1 MLYIIEKGCLSINIF
16 SVLKW
21 IVLLGLFC
29 GDVGW
34 GEEDE
39 AGGEQRL
46 LELIAQQEQQARLV
60 YLAALASAVALLISL
75 GLVVLRWR
83 LGTVQARRFVLRDA
97 NRQLVA
103 QLTAGHDGGEL
114 ELRDARGEICAVLGD
129 GLRLRDQ
136 GGNERVAL
144 RMGEDCAPFF
154 GVLRRARQ
162 GTGWSFTK

>member
-46 LELIAQQEQQARLV
+46 LELIAQHEQKARLV
-60 YLAALASAVALLISL
+60 DWAAFASAVALLISL

-83 LGTVQARRFVLRDA
+83 LGTVQARRFVLRE
-97 NRQLVA
+97 A
-103 QLTAGHDGGEL
+103 Q
-114 ELRDARGEICAVLGD
+114 GEICEVLGD
-129 GLRLRDQ
+129 GLRLSDQ
-136 GGNERVAL
+136 GGRSASL
-144 RMGEDCAPFF
+144 CA
-154 GVLRRARQ
+154 
-162 GTGWSFTK
+162 

>member
-1 MLYIIEKGCLSINIF
+1 LHVDQYFFRFEMDSLTR
-16 SVLKW
+16 
-21 IVLLGLFC
+21 LFC

-39 AGGEQRL
+39 AGDEQRL

-97 NRQLVA
+97 NRRLVA

-136 GGNERVAL
+136 GGRSASL
-144 RMGEDCAPFF
+144 CAWARIVHPF
-154 GVLRRARQ
+154 
-162 GTGWSFTK
+162 WSFTTSAARYGLVFH

>member
-1 MLYIIEKGCLSINIF
+1 MPVDQYF

-46 LELIAQQEQQARLV
+46 LESIAQQEQQARLV
-60 YLAALASAVALLISL
+60 YLATLASALALLISL

-97 NRQLVA
+97 
-103 QLTAGHDGGEL
+103 
-114 ELRDARGEICAVLGD
+114 RGEICEVLGD
-129 GLRLRDQ
+129 GLRLSDQ
-136 GGNERVAL
+136 GGRSASL
-144 RMGEDCAPFF
+144 C
-154 GVLRRARQ
+154 
-162 GTGWSFTK
+162 K

>member
-1 MLYIIEKGCLSINIF
+1 MPVDQYF

-103 QLTAGHDGGEL
+103 QLTAGHVSCSGE
-114 ELRDARGEICAVLGD
+114 EGHWVPSALG
-129 GLRLRDQ
+129 
-136 GGNERVAL
+136 
-144 RMGEDCAPFF
+144 
-154 GVLRRARQ
+154 
-162 GTGWSFTK
+162 